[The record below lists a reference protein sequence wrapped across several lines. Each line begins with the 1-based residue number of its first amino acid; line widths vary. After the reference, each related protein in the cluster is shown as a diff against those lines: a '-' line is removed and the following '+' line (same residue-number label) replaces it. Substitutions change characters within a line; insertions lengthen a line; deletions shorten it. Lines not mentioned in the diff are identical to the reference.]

1 MSREKRKA
9 KKEAEKRL
17 STRQF
22 IGAKEITD
30 YSLVTYGQGE
40 LVYFIVKPTNISVLS
55 ESSVGARIYALMTVL
70 KGVAEI
76 EMLCLNSRE
85 SFEDNKRFL
94 KSQMEQ
100 EENPVIRR
108 LLEQDQTHLDRIQV
122 QMATAR
128 EFLIMLRL
136 KDEKESDIFPYLSR
150 IEKSLKEQSFSVKRA
165 DKEDIKRILAVYYE
179 QNVTV
184 LKGVAEIEMLCLNSR
199 ESFEDNKRFLK
210 SQMEQEENPVIRRL
224 LEQDQTHLDRIQV
237 QMATAR
243 EFLIM
248 LRLKD
253 EKESD
258 IFPYLSRI
266 EKSLKEQSFSVK
278 RADKEDI
285 KRILAVYYEQNVTT
299 EKFEDFDGE
308 RWIIPEI

>member
-55 ESSVGARIYALMTVL
+55 ESSVGARISALM
-70 KGVAEI
+70 
-76 EMLCLNSRE
+76 
-85 SFEDNKRFL
+85 
-94 KSQMEQ
+94 
-100 EENPVIRR
+100 
-108 LLEQDQTHLDRIQV
+108 
-122 QMATAR
+122 
-128 EFLIMLRL
+128 
-136 KDEKESDIFPYLSR
+136 
-150 IEKSLKEQSFSVKRA
+150 
-165 DKEDIKRILAVYYE
+165 
-179 QNVTV
+179 TV

>member
-22 IGAKEITD
+22 IGAKEITG

-179 QNVTV
+179 QNVT
-184 LKGVAEIEMLCLNSR
+184 
-199 ESFEDNKRFLK
+199 
-210 SQMEQEENPVIRRL
+210 
-224 LEQDQTHLDRIQV
+224 
-237 QMATAR
+237 
-243 EFLIM
+243 
-248 LRLKD
+248 
-253 EKESD
+253 
-258 IFPYLSRI
+258 
-266 EKSLKEQSFSVK
+266 
-278 RADKEDI
+278 
-285 KRILAVYYEQNVTT
+285 T